1 MKMDSDQI
9 LSMSRKAN
17 LNGEFHFG
25 FQFVD
30 RDTRQV
36 EFQVRIGRK
45 RFVAYGSYVSIDEY
59 AVEHGPT
66 QNDVDVVS
74 ALLDDTW
81 EPSAEITIS

>member
-1 MKMDSDQI
+1 MKMDSNQI

-17 LNGEFHFG
+17 LTGEFHFG
-25 FQFVD
+25 FQFVES
-30 RDTRQV
+30 DTRQV

-59 AVEHGPT
+59 AVTHGPT

-74 ALLDDTW
+74 ALLDGDW
-81 EPSAEITIS
+81 EPSAEVAV